1 MIPIKRENFLKEK
14 ITPNKQTF
22 GMLAPISLFWKPFLL
37 TVIYVPIRPN
47 RSTSQTEELEEA
59 EES

>member
-1 MIPIKRENFLKEK
+1 
-14 ITPNKQTF
+14 
-22 GMLAPISLFWKPFLL
+22 MLAPISLFWKPFLL

-47 RSTSQTEELEEA
+47 RSTSKIEELEEA

>member
-1 MIPIKRENFLKEK
+1 
-14 ITPNKQTF
+14 
-22 GMLAPISLFWKPFLL
+22 MLVSISLSWKPFLL

-47 RSTSQTEELEEA
+47 KSTSKIEELEEA